1 MGIVIVIVIVIVISI
16 IISVVIS
23 AFSPTLTLSIDRPYA
38 AIVLDSLAM
47 LLRRALSSAI
57 MTTSGTLSADSAA
70 VAIALILQK
79 RSSKKKKPK
88 PKPKSKP
95 RSKDDSGSQ
104 VSSATT
110 RGERSATRNKQSI
123 KNTQSMT
130 MLIRVMIVMP
140 RRERWHPKAE
150 TKETGRRMLGNICGI
165 GHGIH
170 TKAGTSISPDDGGL
184 IRL

>member
-79 RSSKKKKPK
+79 RSSKKKNQNQNQNQNLDPK
-88 PKPKSKP
+88 TTLDPKSAAP
-95 RSKDDSGSQ
+95 QQEERGVRQETNNQSK
-104 VSSATT
+104 TPN
-110 RGERSATRNKQSI
+110 R
-123 KNTQSMT
+123 
-130 MLIRVMIVMP
+130 
-140 RRERWHPKAE
+140 
-150 TKETGRRMLGNICGI
+150 
-165 GHGIH
+165 
-170 TKAGTSISPDDGGL
+170 
-184 IRL
+184 